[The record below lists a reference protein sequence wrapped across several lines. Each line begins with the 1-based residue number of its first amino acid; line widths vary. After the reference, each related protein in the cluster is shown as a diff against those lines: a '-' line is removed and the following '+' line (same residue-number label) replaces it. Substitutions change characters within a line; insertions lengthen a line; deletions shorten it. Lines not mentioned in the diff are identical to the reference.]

1 VIAAGERVYV
11 VPRAELFPEDA
22 FPGGAP
28 HGFFPATAALLER
41 IYARG
46 WFAERARVE
55 EDPSLKQ
62 IIPYGVVVRNRRVFR
77 FHRCSGGEKRLVGRS
92 SVGVGGHVN
101 PEDAGDVVHDALR
114 RELEEELHLPAGR
127 KITLLGMLNDD
138 TTAVGSVHV
147 GVVARVEIADG
158 AVRVRETDAMEGGFV
173 ERDALLAEDRG
184 SFETWSAFLLAE
196 EERAGIMCG
205 CPNTTAR
212 RGPEAAGPGSSGPT
226 PNATRTST
234 T

>member
-11 VPRAELFPEDA
+11 VPRADLFPATLFPEG
-22 FPGGAP
+22 PP
-28 HGFFPATAALLER
+28 HGFFPAPDDMLER
-41 IYARG
+41 IYAMG

-55 EDPSLKQ
+55 EDPSLQQ
-62 IIPYGVVVRNRRVFR
+62 IIPYGVVVRDRRVFR

-92 SVGVGGHVN
+92 SIGVGGHVN
-101 PEDAGDVVHDALR
+101 PEDAGDVIHDALR
-114 RELEEELHLPAGR
+114 RELEEELHLPAER
-127 KITLLGMLNDD
+127 TITLLGMLNDD

-147 GVVARVEIADG
+147 GIVARVDVGDGTPGEG

-173 ERDALLAEDRG
+173 DRDALLAEDRAA
-184 SFETWSAFLLAE
+184 FETWSAFLLAE

-205 CPNTTAR
+205 CPHDPT
-212 RGPEAAGPGSSGPT
+212 PPGSSGPT
-226 PNATRTST
+226 PSATPTST